1 MIQLRRTL
9 FSRKLLRLLED
20 TVPDTEIP
28 PGPEMV
34 EIVLALLS
42 DPGETDVTEVEMMGL
57 MMIDSPPDRI
67 PGEIEV
73 ANGTESPPR
82 KVVRPSRTTRRKTKV
97 FHYLMYIFFTSL
109 FIRLMLTFHCLHL
122 ILIWED
128 STQSVLA
135 LLPDITVEYIS

>member
-1 MIQLRRTL
+1 MIQQRRTR
-9 FSRKLLRLLED
+9 FSRKLLWLLED

-42 DPGETDVTEVEMMGL
+42 DPGETDVVEIEMMGL
-57 MMIDSPPDRI
+57 KMTDSPPDII
-67 PGEIEV
+67 PGEIV
-73 ANGTESPPR
+73 ASGTESQPR
-82 KVVRPSRTTRRKTKV
+82 KVARPSRTTRRKTKV

-135 LLPDITVEYIS
+135 LLPDITVEYIY